1 MLDLFRDGFCICG
14 GPFGSG
20 MWKNWKV
27 AALKYFRPV
36 TYMACVCMQQS
47 ELERDTFNFET
58 FPSFWYIYCEFHCD
72 NQRHCIQLSAQVRSN
87 AHGKDK
93 EFGHGRDAGLRHEK
107 RKTRAPQVS

>member
-36 TYMACVCMQQS
+36 TYMAC
-47 ELERDTFNFET
+47 
-58 FPSFWYIYCEFHCD
+58 
-72 NQRHCIQLSAQVRSN
+72 A
-87 AHGKDK
+87 
-93 EFGHGRDAGLRHEK
+93 
-107 RKTRAPQVS
+107 RKTRSGSGKRLIQSREDLRVHAGLK

>member
-36 TYMACVCMQQS
+36 TYMACTITFQS
-47 ELERDTFNFET
+47 EPGFIEKYLILILGNS
-58 FPSFWYIYCEFHCD
+58 P
-72 NQRHCIQLSAQVRSN
+72 
-87 AHGKDK
+87 GKSPGK
-93 EFGHGRDAGLRHEK
+93 SPVTITLQSEPGFIEEY
-107 RKTRAPQVS
+107 QS

>member
-36 TYMACVCMQQS
+36 TYMAWPV
-47 ELERDTFNFET
+47 LENNKIKKVVIMKKITKTAR
-58 FPSFWYIYCEFHCD
+58 
-72 NQRHCIQLSAQVRSN
+72 RR
-87 AHGKDK
+87 G
-93 EFGHGRDAGLRHEK
+93 EK
-107 RKTRAPQVS
+107 TILQ

>member
-36 TYMACVCMQQS
+36 TYMAWSLKDVKPI
-47 ELERDTFNFET
+47 FNNF
-58 FPSFWYIYCEFHCD
+58 S
-72 NQRHCIQLSAQVRSN
+72 S
-87 AHGKDK
+87 
-93 EFGHGRDAGLRHEK
+93 
-107 RKTRAPQVS
+107 

>member
-1 MLDLFRDGFCICG
+1 MRVYVC
-14 GPFGSG
+14 
-20 MWKNWKV
+20 V
-27 AALKYFRPV
+27 
-36 TYMACVCMQQS
+36 YMCVCDGERACRWAHGVHVRMQQS

-58 FPSFWYIYCEFHCD
+58 YPSFWNIYCEFHCH
-72 NQRHCIQLSAQVRSN
+72 NQLHCIQLSAQVRSN

>member
-36 TYMACVCMQQS
+36 TYMACGT
-47 ELERDTFNFET
+47 ELKKISIADMAAGDPRKADFSAFAFFSI
-58 FPSFWYIYCEFHCD
+58 FP
-72 NQRHCIQLSAQVRSN
+72 
-87 AHGKDK
+87 
-93 EFGHGRDAGLRHEK
+93 
-107 RKTRAPQVS
+107 

>member
-36 TYMACVCMQQS
+36 TYMACISFMANGLLCDLLTYLVTNYVTYFMT
-47 ELERDTFNFET
+47 LFMTYLIIYFNIPT
-58 FPSFWYIYCEFHCD
+58 SLKLFHD
-72 NQRHCIQLSAQVRSN
+72 PLHDLLHVEINGQRSR
-87 AHGKDK
+87 G
-93 EFGHGRDAGLRHEK
+93 
-107 RKTRAPQVS
+107 

>member
-36 TYMACVCMQQS
+36 TYMAWQAKR
-47 ELERDTFNFET
+47 LKLYT
-58 FPSFWYIYCEFHCD
+58 
-72 NQRHCIQLSAQVRSN
+72 LQVVLVRWVEE
-87 AHGKDK
+87 A
-93 EFGHGRDAGLRHEK
+93 
-107 RKTRAPQVS
+107 